1 MKFLRYICIVLFGVI
16 LSIAFSNNIFL
27 ESLEIESKTN
37 GILLT
42 LKMDSIP
49 DQKDI
54 SAWQANSGWFYIT
67 LYKVKGDTSRLMP
80 DNLQKGILDLQF
92 IQGDESFQIGL
103 RLKRTIEN
111 YEFSMNTKHNR
122 IIGSLHYSTEYL
134 SQLDSMKKKEE
145 SQKIS
150 GLPDGIRKWLYLTGT
165 GVTLAGTLQNNGE
178 KQVKTG
184 VIMLLST
191 FLIDQIFKIA

>member
-150 GLPDGIRKWLYLTGT
+150 GLPDGIRKWLYLTGM

-178 KQVKTG
+178 KQTKTG

-191 FLIDQIFKIA
+191 FLIDQILKIA

>member
-1 MKFLRYICIVLFGVI
+1 
-16 LSIAFSNNIFL
+16 
-27 ESLEIESKTN
+27 
-37 GILLT
+37 
-42 LKMDSIP
+42 MDSIP

-103 RLKRTIEN
+103 RLKRTVEN

-184 VIMLLST
+184 VIILLST
-191 FLIDQIFKIA
+191 FLIDQILKIA

>member
-27 ESLEIESKTN
+27 ESFEIESKTN
-37 GILLT
+37 LILLT

-134 SQLDSMKKKEE
+134 SQLDSMKRKEE

-191 FLIDQIFKIA
+191 FLIDQILKIA

>member
-1 MKFLRYICIVLFGVI
+1 MCIR
-16 LSIAFSNNIFL
+16 
-27 ESLEIESKTN
+27 
-37 GILLT
+37 
-42 LKMDSIP
+42 D
-49 DQKDI
+49 
-54 SAWQANSGWFYIT
+54 
-67 LYKVKGDTSRLMP
+67 R
-80 DNLQKGILDLQF
+80 
-92 IQGDESFQIGL
+92 
-103 RLKRTIEN
+103 N

-134 SQLDSMKKKEE
+134 SQLDSMKKKEG

-165 GVTLAGTLQNNGE
+165 GVTLAGTLKNNGE

-191 FLIDQIFKIA
+191 FLFDQIFKIA

>member
-54 SAWQANSGWFYIT
+54 SAWQASSGWFYIT

-191 FLIDQIFKIA
+191 FLIDQILKIA

>member
-27 ESLEIESKTN
+27 ESLELESKTN
-37 GILLT
+37 GILIT

-92 IQGDESFQIGL
+92 IQGDESLQIGL
-103 RLKRTIEN
+103 RLKRSVEN
-111 YEFSMNTKHNR
+111 YEFLMNTKHNR

-184 VIMLLST
+184 VIILLST
-191 FLIDQIFKIA
+191 FLIDQILKIA

>member
-92 IQGDESFQIGL
+92 IQGDESLQIGL
-103 RLKRTIEN
+103 RLKRSVEN

-165 GVTLAGTLQNNGE
+165 CVTLAGTLKNNGE
-178 KQVKTG
+178 KQIKTG

-191 FLIDQIFKIA
+191 FLIDQILKIA

>member
-178 KQVKTG
+178 KQIKTG

-191 FLIDQIFKIA
+191 FLFDQIFKIA

>member
-16 LSIAFSNNIFL
+16 LSIAFSNNIFF

-191 FLIDQIFKIA
+191 FLIDQILKIA

>member
-122 IIGSLHYSTEYL
+122 IISSLHYSTEYL

-150 GLPDGIRKWLYLTGT
+150 GLPDGIRKWLYLTGM

-184 VIMLLST
+184 VFMLLST
-191 FLIDQIFKIA
+191 FLFDQIFKIA

>member
-191 FLIDQIFKIA
+191 FLIDQILKIA

>member
-184 VIMLLST
+184 VIILLST
-191 FLIDQIFKIA
+191 FLIDQILKIA

>member
-191 FLIDQIFKIA
+191 FLFDQILKIA

>member
-49 DQKDI
+49 VQKDI

-191 FLIDQIFKIA
+191 FLFDQIFKIA

>member
-80 DNLQKGILDLQF
+80 DNLQRGILDLQF
-92 IQGDESFQIGL
+92 IQGDESLQIGL
-103 RLKRTIEN
+103 RLKRSVEN
-111 YEFSMNTKHNR
+111 YEFSMITKHNR

-178 KQVKTG
+178 KQIKTG

-191 FLIDQIFKIA
+191 FLIDQILKII

>member
-1 MKFLRYICIVLFGVI
+1 MKFSRYICIVLFGVI

-191 FLIDQIFKIA
+191 FLFDQIFKIA

>member
-1 MKFLRYICIVLFGVI
+1 MKFLRYIYIVLFGVI
-16 LSIAFSNNIFL
+16 LSMAFSNNIFL

-178 KQVKTG
+178 KQIKTG

-191 FLIDQIFKIA
+191 FLIDQILKIA

>member
-80 DNLQKGILDLQF
+80 DNLQRGILDLQF

-134 SQLDSMKKKEE
+134 SQLDSMKKKEG

-178 KQVKTG
+178 KQIKTG

-191 FLIDQIFKIA
+191 FLIDQILKIA

>member
-80 DNLQKGILDLQF
+80 DNLQRGILDLQF
-92 IQGDESFQIGL
+92 IQGDESLQIGL
-103 RLKRTIEN
+103 RLKRSVEN

-134 SQLDSMKKKEE
+134 SQLDSMKKKEK

-178 KQVKTG
+178 KQIKTG

-191 FLIDQIFKIA
+191 FLIDQILKIA

>member
-67 LYKVKGDTSRLMP
+67 LYKVKGDTSRLIP

-134 SQLDSMKKKEE
+134 SQLDSMKKKEG

-191 FLIDQIFKIA
+191 FLFDQIFKIA

>member
-184 VIMLLST
+184 VIILLST
-191 FLIDQIFKIA
+191 FLFDQIFKIA

>member
-165 GVTLAGTLQNNGE
+165 GVTLAGTLQNNGD
-178 KQVKTG
+178 KQIKTG

-191 FLIDQIFKIA
+191 FLIDQILKIT

>member
-92 IQGDESFQIGL
+92 IQGDESLQIGL
-103 RLKRTIEN
+103 RLKRSVEN

-184 VIMLLST
+184 VFMLLST
-191 FLIDQIFKIA
+191 FLFDQIFKIA

>member
-37 GILLT
+37 VILLT

-134 SQLDSMKKKEE
+134 SQLDSMKRKEE

-184 VIMLLST
+184 VFMLLST
-191 FLIDQIFKIA
+191 FLFDQIFKIA

>member
-80 DNLQKGILDLQF
+80 DNLQRGILDLQF

-184 VIMLLST
+184 VIILLST
-191 FLIDQIFKIA
+191 FLIDQILKIA

>member
-27 ESLEIESKTN
+27 ESLELESKTN

-103 RLKRTIEN
+103 RLKRSVEN

-191 FLIDQIFKIA
+191 FLFDQIFKIA

>member
-92 IQGDESFQIGL
+92 IQGDESLQIGL
-103 RLKRTIEN
+103 RLKRSVEN
-111 YEFSMNTKHNR
+111 YEFSMITKHNR

-150 GLPDGIRKWLYLTGT
+150 GLPDGIRKWLYLTGM

-184 VIMLLST
+184 VIILLST
-191 FLIDQIFKIA
+191 FLIDQILKIA

>member
-67 LYKVKGDTSRLMP
+67 LYKVKGDTSRLIP

-191 FLIDQIFKIA
+191 FLFDQIFKIA

>member
-67 LYKVKGDTSRLMP
+67 LYKVKGDTSRLIP

-184 VIMLLST
+184 VIILLST
-191 FLIDQIFKIA
+191 FLFDQIFKIA

>member
-80 DNLQKGILDLQF
+80 DNLQRGILDLQF

-103 RLKRTIEN
+103 RLKRSVEN

-178 KQVKTG
+178 KQIKTG
-184 VIMLLST
+184 VIMLLSI
-191 FLIDQIFKIA
+191 FLIDQILKII

>member
-67 LYKVKGDTSRLMP
+67 LYKVKGDTSRIMP

-103 RLKRTIEN
+103 RLKRSVEN

-191 FLIDQIFKIA
+191 FLIDQILKIA

>member
-1 MKFLRYICIVLFGVI
+1 MKFLRYIYIVLFGVI

-191 FLIDQIFKIA
+191 FLFDQIFKIA

>member
-67 LYKVKGDTSRLMP
+67 LYKVKGDTSRLIP

-92 IQGDESFQIGL
+92 IQGDESLQIGL
-103 RLKRTIEN
+103 RLKRSVEN

-178 KQVKTG
+178 KQIQTG

-191 FLIDQIFKIA
+191 FLIDQILKIA

>member
-54 SAWQANSGWFYIT
+54 PAWQANSGWFYIT

-178 KQVKTG
+178 KQIKTG

-191 FLIDQIFKIA
+191 FLIDQILKIA

>member
-42 LKMDSIP
+42 LKMDSTP

-122 IIGSLHYSTEYL
+122 IIGSLHYSTEYI

-191 FLIDQIFKIA
+191 FLIDQILKIA

>member
-80 DNLQKGILDLQF
+80 DNLQKGILDLQL

-191 FLIDQIFKIA
+191 FLFDQIFKIA

>member
-103 RLKRTIEN
+103 RLKL
-111 YEFSMNTKHNR
+111 
-122 IIGSLHYSTEYL
+122 SLIH
-134 SQLDSMKKKEE
+134 
-145 SQKIS
+145 I
-150 GLPDGIRKWLYLTGT
+150 
-165 GVTLAGTLQNNGE
+165 
-178 KQVKTG
+178 
-184 VIMLLST
+184 
-191 FLIDQIFKIA
+191 

>member
-92 IQGDESFQIGL
+92 IQGGESFQIGL
-103 RLKRTIEN
+103 RLKQSVEN

-184 VIMLLST
+184 VIILLST
-191 FLIDQIFKIA
+191 FLIDQILKIA

>member
-103 RLKRTIEN
+103 RLKRSVEN

-191 FLIDQIFKIA
+191 FLIDQILKIA

>member
-92 IQGDESFQIGL
+92 IQGDESFLIGL

-111 YEFSMNTKHNR
+111 YEFSMNTKHKR

-191 FLIDQIFKIA
+191 FLFDQIFKIA